1 MELCYFCDHM
11 KSPQRIIGRYDIQE
25 PGPLFICLGSIHGNE
40 PAGTEAIQNVLDLL
54 RLEPKVNPGFVFRGR
69 MIGLTGNVRALEFG
83 KRFMKFDMNRTLTR
97 EKIRAIQN
105 TSDTLV
111 DEDAEIAELIS
122 TIRSEIA
129 DYHPE
134 RIVILDIHSTSA
146 TGGIFVISTDD
157 PESIRIGTE
166 LHAPVILDF
175 GNKVPGTTLEYFS
188 EENFH
193 EDIVAV
199 VFECGQHNEPLSAK
213 RAVAA
218 IINCMRTIG
227 CINAEDVENK
237 HDLLLR
243 EYAEGL
249 PRIARLV
256 ERCHVDEGSEF
267 ALVREFKNFEPI
279 SAGQVVAYSKDTP
292 ITAHHDGLILLP
304 RLQDQGEDGFFVVK
318 PLEY

>member
-1 MELCYFCDHM
+1 MN
-11 KSPQRIIGRYDIQE
+11 SPQRIIGRYDAHE

-40 PAGTEAIQNVLDLL
+40 PAGTEAIRIVLDLL
-54 RLEPKVNPGFVFRGR
+54 RKEPVVNPGFVFRGR
-69 MIGLTGNVRALEFG
+69 MIGLTGNMRALEAG
-83 KRFMKFDMNRTLTR
+83 KRYIKFDMNRMLTR
-97 EKIRAIQN
+97 QKILEIQN
-105 TSDTLV
+105 TGESLE

-122 TIRSEIA
+122 TVHAEIS
-129 DYHPE
+129 DYCPD
-134 RIVILDIHSTSA
+134 RIVVLDIHSTSA
-146 TGGIFVISTDD
+146 AGGIFVISTDD
-157 PESIRIGTE
+157 PESIRIGSE

-188 EENFH
+188 RENFH

-199 VFECGQHNEPLSAK
+199 VFECGQHNEALSAS

-237 HDLLLR
+237 HDMLLR
-243 EYAEGL
+243 EYSQGL

-256 ERCHVDEGSEF
+256 ERCHVDEGSHF
-267 ALVREFKNFEPI
+267 ALTKAFKNFEPLL
-279 SAGQVVAYSKDTP
+279 AGQVVAYSNDMP
-292 ITAHHDGLILLP
+292 ILSHHDGLILLP

>member
-1 MELCYFCDHM
+1 M
-11 KSPQRIIGRYDIQE
+11 KSPQRILGRYDTRE

-40 PAGTEAIQNVLDLL
+40 PAGTEAIRIVLDLL
-54 RLEPKVNPGFVFRGR
+54 RTEPKVNPGFVFRGR

-97 EKIRAIQN
+97 EKIREIHN
-105 TSDTLV
+105 TKDPLQ

-122 TIRSEIA
+122 IIHEEIA
-129 DYHPE
+129 DYRPD
-134 RIVILDIHSTSA
+134 RIVVLDLHSTSA
-146 TGGIFVISTDD
+146 AGGIFVISTDD
-157 PESIRIGTE
+157 PESIRIGSE

-188 EENFH
+188 RENFQ
-193 EDIVAV
+193 EDIIAV
-199 VFECGQHNEPLSAK
+199 VFECGQHNESLSAK

-237 HDLLLR
+237 HDQLLR

-256 ERCHVDEGSEF
+256 ERCHVDEGSHF
-267 ALVREFKNFEPI
+267 ALVREFKNFEPLL
-279 SAGQVVAYSKDTP
+279 AGQVVAYSNDTP
-292 ITAHHDGLILLP
+292 IKAHHDGLILLP
-304 RLQDQGEDGFFVVK
+304 RLQDQGEDGFFIVQ